1 MSVLDTTYR
10 TFVNELSKEK
20 LIKAM
25 LDEIDSD
32 VRFHSNKLYFTK
44 VSEEIKDL
52 TNDLILLK
60 NSLIASPDE
69 NQYLYGVLI
78 HNTLKKL
85 FLEEHSD
92 DCFLLPTKE
101 QELRNRKQLDIL
113 RKNK

>member
-1 MSVLDTTYR
+1 MSILDATYK
-10 TFVNELSKEK
+10 TFVSELPKEK

-25 LDEIDSD
+25 LDEIESD
-32 VRFHSNKLYFTK
+32 TRFHSNKLYFMK

-85 FLEEHSD
+85 FIDAQSD
-92 DCFLLPTKE
+92 ECFLLPTKE